1 VPVDSVST
9 APDMGGFVGFPSAR
23 TPSHL
28 AVDATVSANYSLHT
42 LSASS
47 LGRGDGMAIRQRA
60 DAGLALQL
68 GLGARLAVALRLPA
82 LLYQTADSSP
92 ERPALR
98 QQAVGNPAL
107 DARVHVWGEPI
118 HKDGT
123 VPDGGG
129 LALRGIVQAPVGGRT
144 SYFHDSA
151 TRAELQLI
159 SDVKLFG
166 ISAGAA
172 FGYQRRFADDVPAFV
187 RLRDRLR
194 LMAGLRMPLPLLT
207 RLFSGHVQD
216 FVMFEL
222 EAATEATDAF
232 AKRTT
237 PVEGRLSYR
246 VSAGNL
252 AGALIAG
259 AGLLD
264 AIGSPD
270 LRVSFMLGYA
280 PRARDQDGD
289 GVLDAADGCV
299 HSPEDRDGFQDNDG
313 CADDD
318 NDGDMVLDEDDRC
331 PLESAVVGQDED
343 EDGCTDR

>member
-1 VPVDSVST
+1 MYRSMASPRPRTWAVSW
-9 APDMGGFVGFPSAR
+9 ASR
-23 TPSHL
+23 TPGHL
-28 AVDATVSANYSLHT
+28 AVDVTASAGYGLHT
-42 LSASS
+42 LSASA
-47 LGRGDGMAIRQRA
+47 LGRGEGMAVRQRA

-68 GLGARLAVALRLPA
+68 GLGTRVALALRMPA
-82 LLYQTADSSP
+82 LLYQAADPSP
-92 ERPALR
+92 ERPVLR
-98 QQAVGNPAL
+98 HTGVGNPAL
-107 DARVHVWGEPI
+107 DARVHVWGERI

-123 VPDGGG
+123 LPDGGG
-129 LALRGIVQAPVGGRT
+129 LALRGVLEAPVGARA

-151 TRAELQLI
+151 ARAELQLL

-166 ISAGAA
+166 IAAGVAL
-172 FGYQRRFADDVPAFV
+172 GYQRRFADDAPAFV

-194 LMAGLRMPLPLLT
+194 VQSGLRMPLPLLT
-207 RLFSGHVQD
+207 RLYSGHVQD
-216 FVMFEL
+216 FVMLEL
-222 EAATEATDAF
+222 EAATEASDVF

-237 PVEGRLSYR
+237 PVEGRVAYR
-246 VSAGNL
+246 VSAADV
-252 AGALIAG
+252 AGVVAVG
-259 AGLLD
+259 AGFLD

-270 LRVSFMLGYA
+270 LRVTFMLSYA

-299 HSPEDRDGFQDNDG
+299 HSPEDRDGFQDDDG

-331 PLESAVVGQDED
+331 PLEPATVGQDED